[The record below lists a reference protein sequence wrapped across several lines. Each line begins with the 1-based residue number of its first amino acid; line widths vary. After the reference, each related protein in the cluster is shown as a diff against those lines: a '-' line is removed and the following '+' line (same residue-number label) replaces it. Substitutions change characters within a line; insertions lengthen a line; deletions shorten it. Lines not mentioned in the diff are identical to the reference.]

1 MLPDGCVVVD
11 VASDVVVVGLVDGI
25 VVVVARGAVVVV
37 AFVAECEGG
46 LYFN

>member
-25 VVVVARGAVVVV
+25 VVARGAVVVV